1 MIANLQVQK
10 INEQLVPLRAAVVW
24 LHWSVIQTV
33 LRLIFD
39 LLIDMLDK
47 YLWILIDLG
56 WINLELIFF
65 YDLVRISQTLPLPVQ
80 IQQMT
85 IWNIFLNFSQKYVWR
100 QFAWNV
106 KAYFLGKLWEI
117 FQIAVCWKFYP
128 ALWVLIS

>member
-10 INEQLVPLRAAVVW
+10 INEQLFPLRAAVVW

-47 YLWILIDLG
+47 YLWILFDLG

-85 IWNIFLNFSQKYVWR
+85 IWNIFLNFSQKY
-100 QFAWNV
+100 A
-106 KAYFLGKLWEI
+106 
-117 FQIAVCWKFYP
+117 
-128 ALWVLIS
+128 